1 MGRRNWSPLRLI
13 VVDDRQQLYASVHA
27 STHPSAVEEQRMS
40 KNVLIVESPAK
51 VATIHKILG
60 KDFTVLAS
68 YGHVRDLPA
77 KDGMVD
83 TENDYAMRYQVI
95 DRNAKHV
102 DAIARAV
109 KKADALWLA
118 TDLDREGEAISWHVH
133 EILKER
139 GLLEGKEVYRVV
151 FPEITPRAIN
161 EAVSKPRRLSEN
173 LINAQQARRA
183 LDYLVGFNLSPLL
196 WRKVQPGL
204 SAGRV
209 QSPAL
214 RMIVEREDEIEAFVP
229 KEYWTIEAALDKAGH
244 AFPGKLVQFD
254 GKKLEQF
261 DLNESVGAEAARAR
275 LAEAAGMP
283 AAGDGAGELKVLD
296 VRRADRK
303 RRPAAPFI
311 TSTLQQEASRKLGF
325 GAQRTMRVAQQLYEG
340 VEIDG
345 ERVGLITYMRTDS
358 VSLSADAITELRE
371 TITKMFGAQFLP
383 PQPQSYKTKSK
394 NAQEAHEAIRPSSA
408 TRTPDQVKRYL
419 GEDHL
424 KLYELIWKRTVAC
437 QMKPALLNTVSVDL
451 SAGIDDKFRSSGTT
465 VVDPGFLAVYEEGRD
480 TKKDDDDSGNK
491 LPPLEKGDLIALNE
505 LKALQHF
512 TEPPPRYSE
521 ATLVKTLEEYGIGR
535 PSTYASI
542 IQVLTGREYVHL
554 ESRRF
559 HATDVGRVVSNFL
572 SKHFTRYVDYEFTAR
587 LEDELDEVARGEGDW
602 VPVLDRFWGPFH
614 ELVVDKMETVT
625 RQEATA
631 ARVIGVH
638 PVSGKEISVRLGRYG
653 PFAQVGTRDD
663 EEKPT
668 FASLRPGQKMVSLTL
683 EEALDLFKLPRK
695 LGTNDAGE
703 EISVAIGRFGPFAK
717 AGKTYASLGKEDDP
731 YTMELPRAIELI
743 AEKRKAEAEREI
755 AIFDDGKIKVL
766 KGRYGPYITDGDVN
780 ARIPKDVEPTDL
792 TEEDCRK
799 LIAEAPRKP
808 KRGAKGRTAKAKAE
822 PKAKTT
828 KAKAP
833 AKRKPAAKA
842 APKKKSTKTSSST
855 KITKPKVSRKLSKI
869 AAE

>member
-1 MGRRNWSPLRLI
+1 
-13 VVDDRQQLYASVHA
+13 
-27 STHPSAVEEQRMS
+27 MS

-51 VATIHKILG
+51 VATIHKVLG

-83 TENDYAMRYQVI
+83 TEHGYAMHYQVI

-139 GLLEGKEVYRVV
+139 GLLDGKEVYRVV

-161 EAVSKPRRLSEN
+161 EAVAKPRRLSEN

-214 RMIVEREDEIEAFVP
+214 RMIVEREEEIEAFVP
-229 KEYWTIEAALDKAGH
+229 REYWTIEAALDKEGH
-244 AFPGKLVQFD
+244 GFPGKLVQLD
-254 GKKLEQF
+254 GNKLDQF
-261 DLNESVGAEAARAR
+261 DLHEAGSAEQARNRIAA
-275 LAEAAGMP
+275 AAGMP
-283 AAGDGAGELKVLD
+283 SSGEGSGKLTVTD
-296 VRRADRK
+296 VRRTDRK

-325 GAQRTMRVAQQLYEG
+325 GAQRTMRIAQQLYEG

-345 ERVGLITYMRTDS
+345 DRVGLITYMRTDS
-358 VSLSADAITELRE
+358 VSLSVDALNELRE
-371 TITKMFGAQFLP
+371 TISKVYGPDFLP
-383 PQPQSYKTKSK
+383 EKPQYYKTKSK

-408 TRTPDQVKRYL
+408 ARTADQVKRYL
-419 GEDHL
+419 SDDQL

-451 SAGIDDKFRSSGTT
+451 SAGINDLFRASGTT

-480 TKKDDDDSGNK
+480 TKADDDDSGNK
-491 LPPLEKGDLIALNE
+491 LPPLSKGDVIALLE
-505 LKALQHF
+505 LNALQHF

-521 ATLVKTLEEYGIGR
+521 ASLVKALEEYGIGR

-559 HATDVGRVVSNFL
+559 FPTDVGRVVANFL

-587 LEDELDEVARGEGDW
+587 LEDELDEVARGENDW

-614 ELVVDKMETVT
+614 ELIEDKAQSVT

-638 PVSGKEISVRLGRYG
+638 PKSGKEISVRLGRYG
-653 PFAQVGTRDD
+653 PFAQIGTRDD

-668 FASLRPGQKMVSLTL
+668 FASLRPGQKMATLTL

-695 LGTNDAGE
+695 LGKNDAGE
-703 EISVAIGRFGPFAK
+703 EVSVAIGRFGPFAK

-743 AEKRKAEAEREI
+743 EAKRKAEAEREI
-755 AIFDDGKIKVL
+755 ASFDDGKIKVL
-766 KGRYGPYITDGDVN
+766 KGRYGPYITDGEVN
-780 ARIPKDVEPTDL
+780 ARIPKEVEPTEL
-792 TEEDCRK
+792 SEEDCRK

-808 KRGAKGRTAKAKAE
+808 KRGAKTKAAASKAE
-822 PKAKTT
+822 AKPKATR
-828 KAKAP
+828 AKAP
-833 AKRKPAAKA
+833 AKRKSTAKPAA
-842 APKKKSTKTSSST
+842 KKSTKTSSST
-855 KITKPKVSRKLSKI
+855 KIGKPKASRKLKKI
-869 AAE
+869 AAG